1 MYLAAVIARSARRI
15 SRLPSWAKVAVM
27 VAGDLVALPLL
38 MLLAYAVRA
47 GSLHVVLQSSHWLL
61 WAVPV
66 AAVPMLAWA
75 GLYRTVVRYIEV
87 GVIAVAGA
95 VLAALCLL
103 AYGVATLLPGAEAQR
118 LALLVFWFMAFAYVV
133 TSRLV
138 ARSFLR
144 RGVRASH
151 PALQAAIYGAGE
163 SGMQLAQAMRY
174 SHEYEA
180 ACFLD
185 DDPQRQRRTVG
196 GLSVHAPQDLESL
209 ILTRQIGLVVVA
221 APSATAEQRRA
232 MMRRVQDCG
241 VPVKTLPG
249 LAQLVD
255 GQADTTQIRDVELD
269 DLLGRTPVQPD
280 PVLMGRSILGRCVLV
295 TGAGGSIGSE
305 LCRQI
310 LAQRPSKL
318 VLLDHSE
325 FALYSIHHELEA
337 GVGAPGGPS
346 ALKAP
351 LVAVL
356 GSVQDEM
363 LLTNLL
369 VQHRVQTVYHAAAYK
384 HVPLVES
391 NIQQG
396 LLNNVA
402 GTWALVRAVT
412 RSGVPSMAV
421 RASPVL
427 LGGGYTGVS
436 TCILVSTDKA
446 VRPTNVMG
454 ASKRIAELTFQA
466 AALRNPACVH
476 AIVRFGNVLGSSG
489 SVVPLFRRQLAQGGP
504 ITLTHPEITRYF
516 MLIPEATQLVIQ
528 AGAMARGGEVFVLD
542 MGEPVK
548 IIDLA
553 RTLIRLSGL
562 TEKTAEKPAGD
573 IEIRAVGLRLGEK
586 LYEELL
592 IGDDVIPSGHPRI
605 MCARERHID
614 PPLLDKMLD
623 ALLNAC
629 KAGDQDQM
637 LRLVRNLVPEYR
649 PAEDV
654 NAEALQAGLN

>member
-1 MYLAAVIARSARRI
+1 MTPFIRLARWI
-15 SRLPSWAKVAVM
+15 SHLPPLAKGAVM
-27 VAGDLVALPLL
+27 IGADLVALPLL
-38 MLLAYAVRA
+38 MVLAYAVRA
-47 GSLHVVLQSSHWLL
+47 GSLQVAPQGSHWLMWL
-61 WAVPV
+61 VPL
-66 AAVPMLAWA
+66 AAVPMLAAA

-95 VLAALCLL
+95 VLAVLCVL
-103 AYGVATLLPGAEAQR
+103 AYALTTLLPGAEAQR

-144 RGVRASH
+144 RGVRSSH
-151 PALQAAIYGAGE
+151 PAQRAVIYGAGE

-174 SHEYEA
+174 SHEYKA
-180 ACFLD
+180 VCFLD
-185 DDPQRQRRTVG
+185 DDPQRHRRTVG
-196 GLSVHAPQDLESL
+196 GLRVHAPEDLDSL
-209 ILTRQIGLVVVA
+209 ILTRHIGLVVVA
-221 APSATAEQRRA
+221 APSATAEQRLA

-249 LAQLVD
+249 LAQMVD

-269 DLLGRTPVQPD
+269 DLLGRTPVTPD

-310 LAQRPSKL
+310 LAQRPAKL

-325 FALYSIHHELEA
+325 FALYSIDHELEVASISA
-337 GVGAPGGPS
+337 GA
-346 ALKAP
+346 KAIP

-356 GSVQDEM
+356 GSVQDEA
-363 LLTNLL
+363 LLAALL

-384 HVPLVES
+384 HVPLVEA
-391 NIQQG
+391 NVQQG

-402 GTWALVRAVT
+402 GTWALARAVA
-412 RSGVPSMAV
+412 RSGGSGLA
-421 RASPVL
+421 ASKASVAQP
-427 LGGGYTGVS
+427 GDGYAGVT

-454 ASKRIAELTFQA
+454 ASKRIAELIFQA
-466 AALRNPACVH
+466 AALRNPGCVH
-476 AIVRFGNVLGSSG
+476 AMVRFGNVLGSSG
-489 SVVPLFRRQLAQGGP
+489 SVVPLFRRQVAQGGP

-562 TEKTAEKPAGD
+562 TEKTAAQPAGD
-573 IEIRAVGLRLGEK
+573 IEIRAVGLRPGEK

-623 ALLNAC
+623 ALLTAC
-629 KAGDQDQM
+629 KAGDQEQM
-637 LRLVRNLVPEYR
+637 LRLVRNLVPEFR
-649 PAEDV
+649 PAEEV
-654 NAEALQAGLN
+654 NARALEVGVG

>member
-1 MYLAAVIARSARRI
+1 M
-15 SRLPSWAKVAVM
+15 PPWAKGAVM
-27 VAGDLVALPLL
+27 VGADVFVLPLL
-38 MLLAYAVRA
+38 MVLANSVRS
-47 GSLHVVLQSSHWLL
+47 GSLKTAVQGLDWLM
-61 WAVPV
+61 WAVPLL
-66 AAVPMLAWA
+66 AVPLLALA

-87 GVIAVAGA
+87 GVIAAAGV
-95 VLAALCLL
+95 VLGVLCVL
-103 AYGVATLLPGAEAQR
+103 AYGLATVTPEADSQR
-118 LALLVFWFMAFAYVV
+118 MTLLVFWFMAFAYVV
-133 TSRLV
+133 SSRLM

-144 RGVRASH
+144 RGVRSGQ
-151 PALQAAIYGAGE
+151 PVIRVAIYGAGE
-163 SGMQLAQAMRY
+163 AGMQLAQAMRY

-196 GLSVHAPQDLESL
+196 GLKVYSPTELESL
-209 ILTRQIGLVVVA
+209 ILTRRLGLVVVA
-221 APSATAEQRRA
+221 APSATADQRHA
-232 MMRRVQDCG
+232 MIERVQSCG
-241 VPVKTLPG
+241 LPVKTLPG
-249 LAQLVD
+249 VAQMVD
-255 GQADTTQIRDVELD
+255 GQADITQIRDVELD
-269 DLLGRTPVQPD
+269 DLLGRTPVKPD
-280 PVLMGRSILGRCVLV
+280 PVLMGRSIQGRCVLV

-310 LAQRPSKL
+310 LKPRPARL

-325 FALYSIHHELEA
+325 FALYTIHQELQA
-337 GVGAPGGPS
+337 MPGQVGEV
-346 ALKAP
+346 
-351 LVAVL
+351 VAVL
-356 GSVQDEM
+356 GSVQDEA
-363 LLTNLL
+363 LLA
-369 VQHRVQTVYHAAAYK
+369 RVLAQQGVDTVYHAAAYK
-384 HVPLVES
+384 HVPLVEA
-391 NIQQG
+391 NVQQG

-402 GTWALVRAVT
+402 GTWALARAVAG
-412 RSGVPSMAV
+412 SK
-421 RASPVL
+421 
-427 LGGGYTGVS
+427 VS

-454 ASKRIAELTFQA
+454 ASKRIAELIFQA
-466 AALRNPACVH
+466 AALRHPGCVY
-476 AIVRFGNVLGSSG
+476 AMVRFGNVLGSSG

-548 IIDLA
+548 IIELA
-553 RTLIRLSGL
+553 RSLIRLSGL
-562 TEKTAEKPAGD
+562 TEKTAAQPAGD
-573 IEIRAVGLRLGEK
+573 IEIRAVGLRPGEK

-629 KAGDQDQM
+629 KAGDQEQM
-637 LRLVRNLVPEYR
+637 LRLVRNLVPEFR
-649 PAEDV
+649 PAEEV
-654 NAEALQAGLN
+654 NARALEVGVGVGMGAG

>member
-1 MYLAAVIARSARRI
+1 MNSLTLLARSARWAARM
-15 SRLPSWAKVAVM
+15 PPWAKGAVM
-27 VAGDLVALPLL
+27 IGADVVALPIL
-38 MLLAYAVRA
+38 MVLAYAVRS
-47 GSLHVVLQSSHWLL
+47 GSLEYAVQSMHWAM
-61 WAVPV
+61 WAVPLL
-66 AAVPMLAWA
+66 AVPLLGAA

-87 GVIAVAGA
+87 GVIAAAGLVLA
-95 VLAALCLL
+95 VLCVLTYGLAAIVPDVD
-103 AYGVATLLPGAEAQR
+103 GQR
-118 LALLVFWFMAFAYVV
+118 TALLVFWFMAFAYVV
-133 TSRLV
+133 SSRLM

-144 RGVRASH
+144 RGVRGGH
-151 PALQAAIYGAGE
+151 PAIRVAIYGAGE

-185 DDPQRQRRTVG
+185 DDPQRQGRTVG
-196 GLSVHAPQDLESL
+196 GQKVYSPTELESL
-209 ILTRQIGLVVVA
+209 ILARQLGLVVVA
-221 APSATAEQRRA
+221 APSANADERHA
-232 MMRRVQDCG
+232 MMERVQDCG
-241 VPVKTLPG
+241 LPVKTLPG
-249 LAQLVD
+249 LAQMVD
-255 GQADTTQIRDVELD
+255 GHADVTQIRDVELD
-269 DLLGRTPVQPD
+269 DLLGRASVKPD

-310 LAQRPSKL
+310 LKQRPAKL

-325 FALYSIHHELEA
+325 FALYTIHHELEA
-337 GVGAPGGPS
+337 LQGQEGA
-346 ALKAP
+346 

-356 GSVQDEM
+356 GSVQDEA
-363 LLTNLL
+363 LLASVLA
-369 VQHRVQTVYHAAAYK
+369 QHRVETVYHAAAYK
-384 HVPLVES
+384 HVPLVEA
-391 NIQQG
+391 NVQQG

-402 GTWALVRAVT
+402 GTWALARAVAG
-412 RSGVPSMAV
+412 SE
-421 RASPVL
+421 
-427 LGGGYTGVS
+427 VS

-454 ASKRIAELTFQA
+454 ASKRIAELIFQA
-466 AALRNPACVH
+466 AALRHPGCVY
-476 AIVRFGNVLGSSG
+476 AMVRFGNVLGSSG

-548 IIDLA
+548 IIELA
-553 RTLIRLSGL
+553 RSLIRLSGL
-562 TEKTAEKPAGD
+562 TEKTAEQPDGN
-573 IEIRAVGLRLGEK
+573 IEIRAVGLRPGEK

-605 MCARERHID
+605 MSARERHID
-614 PPLLDKMLD
+614 PPLLDKMLQ
-623 ALLNAC
+623 ALLAAC
-629 KAGDQDQM
+629 KAGDQEQM
-637 LRLVRNLVPEYR
+637 LRLVRNLVPEFR

-654 NAEALQAGLN
+654 NAEALQAAAR

>member
-1 MYLAAVIARSARRI
+1 M
-15 SRLPSWAKVAVM
+15 
-27 VAGDLVALPLL
+27 
-38 MLLAYAVRA
+38 
-47 GSLHVVLQSSHWLL
+47 
-61 WAVPV
+61 
-66 AAVPMLAWA
+66 
-75 GLYRTVVRYIEV
+75 T
-87 GVIAVAGA
+87 
-95 VLAALCLL
+95 
-103 AYGVATLLPGAEAQR
+103 
-118 LALLVFWFMAFAYVV
+118 
-133 TSRLV
+133 
-138 ARSFLR
+138 
-144 RGVRASH
+144 
-151 PALQAAIYGAGE
+151 
-163 SGMQLAQAMRY
+163 
-174 SHEYEA
+174 
-180 ACFLD
+180 
-185 DDPQRQRRTVG
+185 
-196 GLSVHAPQDLESL
+196 
-209 ILTRQIGLVVVA
+209 
-221 APSATAEQRRA
+221 
-232 MMRRVQDCG
+232 
-241 VPVKTLPG
+241 
-249 LAQLVD
+249 
-255 GQADTTQIRDVELD
+255 
-269 DLLGRTPVQPD
+269 PD

-325 FALYSIHHELEA
+325 FALYSIQQELEVA
-337 GVGAPGGPS
+337 VGNGGGQ
-346 ALKAP
+346 LTP

-356 GSVQDEM
+356 GSVQDET

-384 HVPLVES
+384 HVPLVEA

-402 GTWALVRAVT
+402 GTWALVRAVA
-412 RSGVPSMAV
+412 RSGTPAMA
-421 RASPVL
+421 AKAALTLP
-427 LGGGYTGVS
+427 GAGYTGVS

-454 ASKRIAELTFQA
+454 ASKRIAELIFQA
-466 AALRNPACVH
+466 AALRNPGCVH
-476 AIVRFGNVLGSSG
+476 TMVRFGNVLGSSG

-504 ITLTHPEITRYF
+504 ITLTHPDITRYF

-562 TEKTAEKPAGD
+562 TEKTAAQPAGD
-573 IEIRAVGLRLGEK
+573 IEIRAVGLRPGEK

-623 ALLNAC
+623 ALLTAC
-629 KAGDQDQM
+629 KAGDQEQM
-637 LRLVRNLVPEYR
+637 LRLVRNLVPEFR

>member
-1 MYLAAVIARSARRI
+1 MNPVTPLARSARWL
-15 SRLPSWAKVAVM
+15 SRLPPWTKGAVM
-27 VAGDLVALPLL
+27 IAGDLVALPLL

-47 GSLHVVLQSSHWLL
+47 GSLQVVLESSHWLL

-87 GVIAVAGA
+87 GVIVVAGA
-95 VLAALCLL
+95 VLGALSLL
-103 AYGVATLLPGAEAQR
+103 AYAVATLLPGAEAQR

-144 RGVRASH
+144 RGVRAAH
-151 PALQAAIYGAGE
+151 PALRAAIYGAGE

-180 ACFLD
+180 VCFLD

-196 GLSVHAPQDLESL
+196 GLRVHAPEDLESL
-209 ILTRQIGLVVVA
+209 ILTRHIGLVVVA
-221 APSATAEQRRA
+221 TPSATAEQRRA
-232 MMRRVQDCG
+232 MMRRVQECG
-241 VPVKTLPG
+241 VPVKTLPS
-249 LAQLVD
+249 LAQMVD

-269 DLLGRTPVQPD
+269 DLLGRTPVTPD

-325 FALYSIHHELEA
+325 FALYSIQQELEVA
-337 GVGAPGGPS
+337 VGNGGGQ
-346 ALKAP
+346 LTP

-356 GSVQDEM
+356 GSVQDET

-384 HVPLVES
+384 HVPLVEA

-402 GTWALVRAVT
+402 GTWALVRAVA
-412 RSGVPSMAV
+412 RSGTPAMA
-421 RASPVL
+421 AKAALTLP
-427 LGGGYTGVS
+427 GAGYTGVS

-454 ASKRIAELTFQA
+454 ASKRIAELIFQA
-466 AALRNPACVH
+466 AALRNPGCVH
-476 AIVRFGNVLGSSG
+476 TMVRFGNVLGSSG

-504 ITLTHPEITRYF
+504 ITLTHPDITRYF

-562 TEKTAEKPAGD
+562 TEKTAAQPAGD
-573 IEIRAVGLRLGEK
+573 IEIRAVGLRPGEK

-623 ALLNAC
+623 ALLTAC
-629 KAGDQDQM
+629 KAGDQEQM
-637 LRLVRNLVPEYR
+637 LRLVRNLVPEFR

>member
-1 MYLAAVIARSARRI
+1 MTLFIRLARWVSH
-15 SRLPSWAKVAVM
+15 LPPMAKGAVM
-27 VAGDLVALPLL
+27 IGADLMALPLL
-38 MLLAYAVRA
+38 MVLAYAVRA
-47 GSLHVVLQSSHWLL
+47 GSLQVALQGSHWLMWL
-61 WAVPV
+61 VPL
-66 AAVPMLAWA
+66 AAVPMLAAA

-87 GVIAVAGA
+87 GVIAVAGGVLA
-95 VLAALCLL
+95 VLCVL
-103 AYGVATLLPGAEAQR
+103 AYAVATLLPGAEAQR

-144 RGVRASH
+144 RGVRSSH
-151 PALQAAIYGAGE
+151 PALRAAIYGAGE

-196 GLSVHAPQDLESL
+196 GLRVHAPEDLESL

-241 VPVKTLPG
+241 VPVKTLPS
-249 LAQLVD
+249 LAQMVD

-269 DLLGRTPVQPD
+269 DLLGRTPVTPD

-310 LAQRPSKL
+310 LAQRPARL

-325 FALYSIHHELEA
+325 FALYAIQQELDAAA
-337 GVGAPGGPS
+337 GAAGAARVP
-346 ALKAP
+346 
-351 LVAVL
+351 VVTVL
-356 GSVQDEM
+356 GSVQDEA
-363 LLTNLL
+363 LLTRVLAE
-369 VQHRVQTVYHAAAYK
+369 HAVQTAYHAAAYK
-384 HVPLVES
+384 HVPLVEA

-402 GTWALVRAVT
+402 GTWALARAVA
-412 RSGVPSMAV
+412 RSGQPG
-421 RASPVL
+421 RP
-427 LGGGYTGVS
+427 GVS

-454 ASKRIAELTFQA
+454 ATKRIAELIFQA
-466 AALRNPACVH
+466 AALRNPGCVY
-476 AIVRFGNVLGSSG
+476 AMVRFGNVLGSSG

-562 TEKTAEKPAGD
+562 TEKTPEQPDGD
-573 IEIRAVGLRLGEK
+573 IEIRAVGLRPGEK

-592 IGDDVIPSGHPRI
+592 LGDDVVPSGHPRI
-605 MCARERHID
+605 LCARERHIE
-614 PPLLDKMLD
+614 PSLLDKMLES
-623 ALLNAC
+623 LLAAC
-629 KAGDQDQM
+629 REGDQTQI

-649 PAEDV
+649 PAEEV
-654 NAEALQAGLN
+654 NSLALEAARKGAAIVPG

>member
-1 MYLAAVIARSARRI
+1 MTPLVRSARWI
-15 SRLPSWAKVAVM
+15 SRLPPWTKGAVM
-27 VAGDLVALPLL
+27 IAGDLVALPLL

-47 GSLHVVLQSSHWLL
+47 GSLQVALESSHWLL

-87 GVIAVAGA
+87 GVIVVAGA
-95 VLAALCLL
+95 VLGALSLL
-103 AYGVATLLPGAEAQR
+103 AYAVATLLPGAETQR

-144 RGVRASH
+144 RGVRAAH
-151 PALQAAIYGAGE
+151 PALRAAIYGAGE

-180 ACFLD
+180 VCFLD
-185 DDPQRQRRTVG
+185 DDRQRQRRTVG
-196 GLSVHAPQDLESL
+196 GLRVRAPEDLESL

-232 MMRRVQDCG
+232 MMRRVQECG
-241 VPVKTLPG
+241 VPVKTLPS
-249 LAQLVD
+249 LAQMVD

-269 DLLGRTPVQPD
+269 DLLGRTPVTPD

-310 LAQRPSKL
+310 LAQRPAKL

-325 FALYSIHHELEA
+325 FALYSIHQELEVA
-337 GVGAPGGPS
+337 VGNGGGQ
-346 ALKAP
+346 LTP

-356 GSVQDEM
+356 GSVQDET

-384 HVPLVES
+384 HVPLVEA

-402 GTWALVRAVT
+402 GTWALVRAVA
-412 RSGVPSMAV
+412 RSGTPAMA
-421 RASPVL
+421 AKAALTLP
-427 LGGGYTGVS
+427 GAGYTGVN

-454 ASKRIAELTFQA
+454 ASKRIAELIFQA
-466 AALRNPACVH
+466 AALRNPGCVH
-476 AIVRFGNVLGSSG
+476 TMVRFGNVLGSSG

-562 TEKTAEKPAGD
+562 TEKTAAQPDGD
-573 IEIRAVGLRLGEK
+573 IEIRAVGLRPGEK

-623 ALLNAC
+623 ALLTAC
-629 KAGDQDQM
+629 KAGDQEQM
-637 LRLVRNLVPEYR
+637 LRLVRNLVPEFR
-649 PAEDV
+649 PAEEV
-654 NAEALQAGLN
+654 NARALEVESG

>member
-1 MYLAAVIARSARRI
+1 MWFV
-15 SRLPSWAKVAVM
+15 
-27 VAGDLVALPLL
+27 PL
-38 MLLAYAVRA
+38 
-47 GSLHVVLQSSHWLL
+47 
-61 WAVPV
+61 
-66 AAVPMLAWA
+66 AAVPMLSAA
-75 GLYRTVVRYIEV
+75 GLYRTVIRYIEL
-87 GVIAVAGA
+87 GVIAGAGL
-95 VLAALCLL
+95 VLATLCLL
-103 AYGVATLLPGAEAQR
+103 TYAVATLLPGAEAQR
-118 LALLVFWFMAFAYVV
+118 LALLVFWFMAYAYVV

-144 RGVRASH
+144 RGVRSSH
-151 PALQAAIYGAGE
+151 PALRAAIYGAGE

-180 ACFLD
+180 VCFLD

-196 GLSVHAPQDLESL
+196 GLRVHAPEDLESL

-221 APSATAEQRRA
+221 APSATAEQRRT

-249 LAQLVD
+249 LAQMVD
-255 GQADTTQIRDVELD
+255 SQADTTQIRDVELD
-269 DLLGRTPVQPD
+269 DLLGRAPVAPD

-325 FALYSIHHELEA
+325 FALYSIHHELELAVA
-337 GVGAPGGPS
+337 GSAGMAGAQ
-346 ALKAP
+346 AAP

-356 GSVQDEM
+356 GSVQDET

-369 VQHRVQTVYHAAAYK
+369 VQYRVQTVYHAAAYK
-384 HVPLVES
+384 HVPLVEA

-402 GTWALVRAVT
+402 GTWALARAVA
-412 RSGVPSMAV
+412 RS
-421 RASPVL
+421 
-427 LGGGYTGVS
+427 GVS

-454 ASKRIAELTFQA
+454 ASKRIAELIFQA
-466 AALRNPACVH
+466 AALRNPGCVH
-476 AIVRFGNVLGSSG
+476 TMVRFGNVLGSSG

-562 TEKTAEKPAGD
+562 TEKTAAQPAGD
-573 IEIRAVGLRLGEK
+573 IEIRAVGLRPGEK

-629 KAGDQDQM
+629 KAGDQEQM
-637 LRLVRNLVPEYR
+637 LRLVRNLVPEFR
-649 PAEDV
+649 PAEEV
-654 NAEALQAGLN
+654 NAQALGAEVG

>member
-1 MYLAAVIARSARRI
+1 M
-15 SRLPSWAKVAVM
+15 PPWAKVAVM
-27 VAGDLVALPLL
+27 IGADVIALPLL
-38 MLLAYAVRA
+38 MVLAYAVRS
-47 GSLHVVLQSSHWLL
+47 GSLESAVRSLNWVM
-61 WAVPV
+61 WAVPLL
-66 AAVPMLAWA
+66 AVPLLGAA

-87 GVIAVAGA
+87 GVIAAAGVVLA
-95 VLAALCLL
+95 VLCVL
-103 AYGVATLLPGAEAQR
+103 AYGLAVMAPEAEAQR
-118 LALLVFWFMAFAYVV
+118 MALLVFWFMAFAYVV
-133 TSRLV
+133 SSRLM

-144 RGVRASH
+144 RGVRAGQT
-151 PALQAAIYGAGE
+151 AIRVAIYGAGE
-163 SGMQLAQAMRY
+163 AGMQLAQAMRY

-196 GLSVHAPQDLESL
+196 GLKVYSPTELESL
-209 ILTRQIGLVVVA
+209 ILARQLGLVVVA
-221 APSATAEQRRA
+221 APSAAADERHA
-232 MMRRVQDCG
+232 MMERVQDCG
-241 VPVKTLPG
+241 LPVKTLPG
-249 LAQLVD
+249 LAQMVD
-255 GQADTTQIRDVELD
+255 GPADVTQIRDVELD
-269 DLLGRTPVQPD
+269 DLLGRTPVKPD

-295 TGAGGSIGSE
+295 TGGGGSIGSE

-310 LAQRPSKL
+310 LKQRPAKL

-325 FALYSIHHELEA
+325 FALYTMHHELEA
-337 GVGAPGGPS
+337 VPGQES
-346 ALKAP
+346 EV
-351 LVAVL
+351 VAVL
-356 GSVQDEM
+356 GSVQDEA
-363 LLTNLL
+363 LLARVLA
-369 VQHRVQTVYHAAAYK
+369 QHGVDTVYHAAAYK
-384 HVPLVES
+384 HVPLVEA
-391 NIQQG
+391 NVQQG

-402 GTWALVRAVT
+402 GTWALARAVAG
-412 RSGVPSMAV
+412 SK
-421 RASPVL
+421 
-427 LGGGYTGVS
+427 VS

-454 ASKRIAELTFQA
+454 ASKRIAELIFQA
-466 AALRNPACVH
+466 AALRHPRCVY
-476 AIVRFGNVLGSSG
+476 AMVRFGNVLGSSG

-573 IEIRAVGLRLGEK
+573 IEIRAVGLRPGEK

-592 IGDDVIPSGHPRI
+592 IGDDVIPSGHRRI

-614 PPLLDKMLD
+614 PSLLDKMLD

-629 KAGDQDQM
+629 KAGDQEQM
-637 LRLVRNLVPEYR
+637 LRLVRNLVPEFR

>member
-1 MYLAAVIARSARRI
+1 MTPLVRSARWI
-15 SRLPSWAKVAVM
+15 SRLPPWTKGAVM
-27 VAGDLVALPLL
+27 IAGDLVALPLL

-47 GSLHVVLQSSHWLL
+47 GSLQVALESSHWLL

-87 GVIAVAGA
+87 GVIVVAGA
-95 VLAALCLL
+95 VLGALSLL
-103 AYGVATLLPGAEAQR
+103 AYAVATLLPGAETQR

-144 RGVRASH
+144 RGVRAAH
-151 PALQAAIYGAGE
+151 PALRAAIYGAGE

-180 ACFLD
+180 VCFLD
-185 DDPQRQRRTVG
+185 DDRQRQRRTVG
-196 GLSVHAPQDLESL
+196 GLRVRAPEDLESL

-232 MMRRVQDCG
+232 MMRRVQECG
-241 VPVKTLPG
+241 VPVKTLPS
-249 LAQLVD
+249 LAQMVD

-269 DLLGRTPVQPD
+269 DLLGRTPVTPD

-310 LAQRPSKL
+310 LAQRPAKL

-325 FALYSIHHELEA
+325 FALYSIHQELEVA
-337 GVGAPGGPS
+337 VGNGGGQ
-346 ALKAP
+346 LTP

-356 GSVQDEM
+356 GSVQDET

-384 HVPLVES
+384 HVPLVEA

-402 GTWALVRAVT
+402 GTWALVRAVA
-412 RSGVPSMAV
+412 RSGTPAMA
-421 RASPVL
+421 AKAALTLP
-427 LGGGYTGVS
+427 GAGYTGVN

-454 ASKRIAELTFQA
+454 ASKRIAELIFQA
-466 AALRNPACVH
+466 AALRNPGCVH
-476 AIVRFGNVLGSSG
+476 TMVRFGNVLGSSG

-562 TEKTAEKPAGD
+562 TEKTAAQPNGD
-573 IEIRAVGLRLGEK
+573 IEIRAVGLRPGEK

-623 ALLNAC
+623 ALLTAC
-629 KAGDQDQM
+629 KAGDQEQM
-637 LRLVRNLVPEYR
+637 LRLVRNLVPEFR
-649 PAEDV
+649 PAEEV
-654 NAEALQAGLN
+654 NARALEVESG